1 MDLYTMVREQLASLT
16 GLASLQFQNHLYGCY
31 FVMEDL
37 AQGVLTLTGTR
48 IKGLTSWDVEREF
61 GRIGLRYGFIIDT
74 KLALPPCPEYQA
86 AWMALF
92 QDISQKKKVE
102 EVDQVEDTI
111 NDIAVKTLPVEHA
124 FFLKALE
131 SGSLNQEWIA
141 KVLALLDPDSVEP
154 VETPV
159 ETPVEPVEVHAS
171 LLSQAKTEK
180 NVVEKPRRLART
192 RRFRPEVRKTALAS
206 TRRSKK

>member
-1 MDLYTMVREQLASLT
+1 MVREQLASLT

-48 IKGLTSWDVEREF
+48 IKGLTSWDLEREF
-61 GRIGLRYGFIIDT
+61 GRIGLRYGFIMDT
-74 KLALPPCPEYQA
+74 KLALPPCSEYQA
-86 AWMALF
+86 AWIALF
-92 QDISQKKKVE
+92 QELAAKKQVE
-102 EVDQVEDTI
+102 EVDRVEDTI
-111 NDIAVKTLPVEHA
+111 NDIAVKGLPAEQA

-131 SGSLNQEWIA
+131 NGSLNQEWIA

-154 VETPV
+154 IETPA
-159 ETPVEPVEVHAS
+159 EEPAS

-180 NVVEKPRRLART
+180 NTVEKPRRFART
-192 RRFRPEVRKTALAS
+192 RSSRPEVRKAALAT

>member
-1 MDLYTMVREQLASLT
+1 MELYTMVREQLASLT

-48 IKGLTSWDVEREF
+48 IKGLTSWDLEREF
-61 GRIGLRYGFIIDT
+61 GRIGLRYGFIMDT

-92 QDISQKKKVE
+92 RDLSAKKKVE
-102 EVDQVEDTI
+102 EVDQVEDAI
-111 NDIAVKTLPVEHA
+111 NEIAVKTLLSEHA

-131 SGSLNQEWIA
+131 NGSLNQEWIA
-141 KVLALLDPDSVEP
+141 KALALLDPDSVEAP
-154 VETPV
+154 ME
-159 ETPVEPVEVHAS
+159 EPQEEPAS

-180 NVVEKPRRLART
+180 NVVEKPRRFART
-192 RRFRPEVRKTALAS
+192 RSSRPEVRKAALAT

>member
-1 MDLYTMVREQLASLT
+1 MELYTMVREQLASLT

-48 IKGLTSWDVEREF
+48 IKGLTSWDLEREF
-61 GRIGLRYGFIIDT
+61 GRIGLRYGFIMDT

-92 QDISQKKKVE
+92 QGLATKKQVE
-102 EVDQVEDTI
+102 EVDQVEDAI
-111 NDIAVKTLPVEHA
+111 NDIAVKTLPSEHA

-141 KVLALLDPDSVEP
+141 KALALLDPDSVDTESEP
-154 VETPV
+154 EQ
-159 ETPVEPVEVHAS
+159 EES

-180 NVVEKPRRLART
+180 NVVEKPRRFART
-192 RRFRPEVRKTALAS
+192 RSSRPEVRKAALAT

>member
-1 MDLYTMVREQLASLT
+1 MELYTMVREQLASLT

-61 GRIGLRYGFIIDT
+61 GRIGLRYGFIMDT

-86 AWMALF
+86 AWIALF
-92 QDISQKKKVE
+92 QDLATKKKVE
-102 EVDQVEDTI
+102 EVDQVEDAI
-111 NDIAVKTLPVEHA
+111 NEIAVKTLPVEQA

-131 SGSLNQEWIA
+131 NGSLNQEWIA
-141 KVLALLDPDSVEP
+141 KALALLDPDSVET
-154 VETPV
+154 E
-159 ETPVEPVEVHAS
+159 VEPEQEET

-180 NVVEKPRRLART
+180 NAVEKPRRFART
-192 RRFRPEVRKTALAS
+192 RSSRPEVRKAALAT

>member
-1 MDLYTMVREQLASLT
+1 MVREQLTTLT

-48 IKGLTSWDVEREF
+48 IKGLTSWDLAREF
-61 GRIGLRYGFIIDT
+61 GRIGLRYGFIMDT

-92 QDISQKKKVE
+92 QDLATKKKVE

-111 NDIAVKTLPVEHA
+111 NEIAVKTLPMEQA

-141 KVLALLDPDSVEP
+141 KALALLDPDSVEP
-154 VETPV
+154 PME
-159 ETPVEPVEVHAS
+159 EPQEEAAS

-180 NVVEKPRRLART
+180 NTVEKPRRFART
-192 RRFRPEVRKTALAS
+192 RSSRPEVRKMALAT

>member
-1 MDLYTMVREQLASLT
+1 MDLYTMVREQMASLT

-37 AQGVLTLTGTR
+37 AQGIITLTGTR

-61 GRIGLRYGFIIDT
+61 GRIGLRYGFIMDT
-74 KLALPPCPEYQA
+74 KLALPPCPEYQV
-86 AWMALF
+86 AWLALF
-92 QDISQKKKVE
+92 QDLSTKKKVE
-102 EVDQVEDTI
+102 EVDQVEDAI
-111 NDIAVKTLPVEHA
+111 NEIAVKTLPVEQA

-131 SGSLNQEWIA
+131 NGSLNQEWIA
-141 KVLALLDPDSVEP
+141 KALALLDPDSVEP
-154 VETPV
+154 VE
-159 ETPVEPVEVHAS
+159 EPKEEPAS

-180 NVVEKPRRLART
+180 NAVEKPRRFART
-192 RRFRPEVRKTALAS
+192 RSSRPEVRKAALAT

>member
-1 MDLYTMVREQLASLT
+1 MELYTMVREQMASLT

-61 GRIGLRYGFIIDT
+61 GRIGLRYGFIMDT

-86 AWMALF
+86 AWIALF
-92 QDISQKKKVE
+92 QDLATKKKVE
-102 EVDQVEDTI
+102 EVDQVEDAI
-111 NDIAVKTLPVEHA
+111 NEIAVKTLPVEQA

-131 SGSLNQEWIA
+131 NGSLNQEWIA
-141 KVLALLDPDSVEP
+141 KALALLDPDSVEA
-154 VETPV
+154 VE
-159 ETPVEPVEVHAS
+159 EPQEEPAS

-180 NVVEKPRRLART
+180 NTVEKPRRLART
-192 RRFRPEVRKTALAS
+192 RRFRPEVRKAALAT

>member
-1 MDLYTMVREQLASLT
+1 MVREQLASLT

-48 IKGLTSWDVEREF
+48 IKGLTSWDLEREF
-61 GRIGLRYGFIIDT
+61 GRIGLRYGFIMDT

-92 QDISQKKKVE
+92 RDLSAKKKVE
-102 EVDQVEDTI
+102 EVDQVEDAI
-111 NDIAVKTLPVEHA
+111 NEIAVKTLLSEHA

-131 SGSLNQEWIA
+131 NGSLNQEWIA
-141 KVLALLDPDSVEP
+141 KALALLDPDSVEAP
-154 VETPV
+154 ME
-159 ETPVEPVEVHAS
+159 EPQEEPAS

-180 NVVEKPRRLART
+180 NVVEKPRRFART
-192 RRFRPEVRKTALAS
+192 RSSRPEVRKAALAT

>member
-1 MDLYTMVREQLASLT
+1 MELYTMVREQMASLT

-61 GRIGLRYGFIIDT
+61 GRIGLRYGFIMDT
-74 KLALPPCPEYQA
+74 KLTLPPYPEYQA
-86 AWMALF
+86 AWIALF
-92 QDISQKKKVE
+92 QDLATKKKVE
-102 EVDQVEDTI
+102 EVDQVEDAI
-111 NDIAVKTLPVEHA
+111 NEIAVKTLPVEQA

-154 VETPV
+154 VE
-159 ETPVEPVEVHAS
+159 EPKEEPPS

-180 NVVEKPRRLART
+180 NTVEKPRRLART
-192 RRFRPEVRKTALAS
+192 RRFRPEVRKMALAS